1 MVAGGAPVK
10 RSGHATATVRLA
22 LDMQSDIARIS
33 AEHDGDWR
41 IRIGIHTGP
50 VVAGVIGE
58 DRYAYDLWGDTVN
71 LASRL
76 ESTGDPGDIRL
87 SQDTASRLD
96 DIFEVESLGSI
107 EIKNRESV
115 IAYRLTGTR
124 T

>member
-1 MVAGGAPVK
+1 
-10 RSGHATATVRLA
+10 
-22 LDMQSDIARIS
+22 MQSDIARIS

-41 IRIGIHTGP
+41 LRIGIHTGP

-76 ESTGDPGDIRL
+76 ESTGDPGEIRL
-87 SQDTASRLD
+87 SQYTASRLD

-115 IAYRLTGTR
+115 VAYRLTGTR